1 MWGRSR
7 RLQRSF
13 AGVDDIRHGARV
25 PRSPPHPITP
35 DGRYFVVRG
44 RLWRRSDPG
53 LSPDARQ
60 ALVNDLM
67 AARRGVRDALRVR
80 DDAALRAARAQ
91 VDAAKH
97 GLGERGPVWW
107 DDGAPDYNRRMA
119 AGTPYAGW
127 FRDAQLQ
134 EKIMTFP
141 YRAERLRWD
150 DEVLKEVEL
159 PGGTLRMT
167 RGLGSGLAR
176 RVTDSPGLVW
186 AVGDRGPNFKVKVAV
201 RTYGVD
207 GLEHLLETEGA
218 KIMPA
223 LEHGPALSCLRI
235 EDDRVVHLE
244 TLTLRGGDGRAL
256 SGLPAPA
263 TAGAECEPIFSL
275 DGQALGTD
283 PSGVDG
289 EGIVALR
296 DGGYWIGDEYG
307 PSLLRLDAT
316 GAVQVRWVPA
326 GAADAFR
333 GAAYPVAD
341 VLPPLAAARRLNRGF
356 EALALSPDE
365 RWLYLAFQSPLA
377 HPDRDAHDASRNV
390 RLWQLDAATGV
401 LHAEYVYRLE
411 SPEAF
416 ARDQAKGEFAQND
429 VKVSEIVMVGPDR
442 LLVLERGSASTKFFS
457 VDLDP
462 SRATPARLH
471 DPATRP
477 TLEQLD
483 EAGLTAAGVMPL
495 VKTPVLDTDDDD
507 RFPADVEGAVLLTP
521 TTLLLVNDNDFGCEG
536 ARTRFWRVRFDQPL
550 A

>member
-1 MWGRSR
+1 M
-7 RLQRSF
+7 
-13 AGVDDIRHGARV
+13 
-25 PRSPPHPITP
+25 PRSPEHPITP

-44 RLWRRSDPG
+44 RLWRRSDPL
-53 LSPDARQ
+53 LSADARQ
-60 ALVNDLM
+60 ALVNALM
-67 AARRGVRDALRVR
+67 DARRGVRDALRCG
-80 DDAALRAARAQ
+80 DDAALRAARSA

-97 GLGERGPVWW
+97 GLGERGAVWW

-127 FRDAQLQ
+127 FCDAHAQ
-134 EKIMTFP
+134 EKTMTFP
-141 YRAERLRWD
+141 YRAERLGWD

-176 RVTDSPGLVW
+176 RETDAPGLVW

-201 RTYGVD
+201 KTYGVD
-207 GLEHLLETEGA
+207 GLEHLLDTEGA

-223 LEHGPALSCLRI
+223 LEHGPALSSLRI

-244 TLTLRGGDGRAL
+244 TLMLRGGDGRPL

-275 DGQALGTD
+275 EGKELGTD

-289 EGIVALR
+289 EGIVALS

-326 GAADAFR
+326 GTGDAFG
-333 GAAYPVAD
+333 GATYPIAD

-377 HPDRDAHDASRNV
+377 HPDRDAHDTSRNV
-390 RLWQLDAATGV
+390 RLWQLDSATGA

-411 SPEAF
+411 TPEAF
-416 ARDQAKGEFAQND
+416 ARDQTKGEFAQND
-429 VKVSEIVMVGPDR
+429 VKVSEIVMLGPDR
-442 LLVLERGSASTKFFS
+442 LLVLERGSASTKFFR
-457 VDLDP
+457 VNLDP
-462 SRATPARLH
+462 SHATPAPLH

-483 EAGLTAAGVMPL
+483 EAGLVSAGVVPL
-495 VKTPVLDTDDDD
+495 VKTLVLDTDVDD
-507 RFPADVEGAVLLTP
+507 RFPADLEGAVLLTP
-521 TTLLLVNDNDFGCEG
+521 ATLLLVNDNDFGVEG
-536 ARTRFWRVRFDQPL
+536 AQTEFWRVTFDAPL
-550 A
+550 G